1 MNRVPDITAAD
12 ITALRKATGA
22 GMMDAK
28 RALQDA
34 EGDLGKAKDLLRER
48 GLADARK
55 RSARV
60 TTQGAIGHYLH
71 FQAERPV
78 IGVLVELAA
87 ETDFVAKSPDFQQAA
102 RDIAMHIAASRPRW
116 VHREDVPEEE
126 LAKEKELIAAQ
137 ARNEGKPEKIIER
150 IVEGRLKVFFEEH
163 VLYEQPFVNPERF
176 AGTVGEMVQGMAGT
190 MGENILVRR
199 FARLGVGEP
208 SG

>member
-1 MNRVPDITAAD
+1 VPDITTAD

-28 RALQDA
+28 RALEDA
-34 EGDLGKAKDLLRER
+34 GGDPAKAKDLLRER

-71 FQAERPV
+71 YQAERPV

-116 VHREDVPEEE
+116 VQREDVPEDL

-150 IVEGRLKVFFEEH
+150 IVEGRLKVFLEEH
-163 VLYEQPFVNPERF
+163 VLYEQPFVNPEKF
-176 AGTVGEMVQGMAGT
+176 PGTVGEMVQGMAGT

-208 SG
+208 VD

>member
-1 MNRVPDITAAD
+1 MPDFTVAD

-28 RALQDA
+28 RALTEAD
-34 EGDLGKAKDLLRER
+34 GDPEKAKDLLREW

-55 RSARV
+55 RSSRV

-116 VHREDVPEEE
+116 VRREDLPEDE
-126 LAKEKELIAAQ
+126 LAKERELIAAQ
-137 ARNEGKPEKIIER
+137 ARNEGKPDKIIER
-150 IVEGRLKVFFEEH
+150 IVEGRLKVYFEEH
-163 VLYEQPFVNPERF
+163 VLYDQPFVNPERF

-190 MGENILVRR
+190 LGENIQVRR
-199 FARLGVGEP
+199 FARIGVGEP
-208 SG
+208 IG

>member
-1 MNRVPDITAAD
+1 MPDITTAD

-28 RALQDA
+28 RALEDA
-34 EGDLGKAKDLLRER
+34 GGDPAKAKDLLRER

-71 FQAERPV
+71 YQAERPV

-116 VHREDVPEEE
+116 VQREDVPEDI

-150 IVEGRLKVFFEEH
+150 IVEGRLKVFLEEH
-163 VLYEQPFVNPERF
+163 VLYEQPFVNPEKF
-176 AGTVGEMVQGMAGT
+176 PGTVGEMVQGMAGT

-208 SG
+208 IT